1 MSWRI
6 IRSKSLQA
14 SVRGSMGGI
23 AKIDAGGS
31 DSTRVRFAAGS
42 PPMRA
47 AWLLNPTHPSPS
59 AHARFLNRWLSLTG
73 FGYTSEL
80 VDDLLVLVRGVL
92 RDELLFALWLVSV
105 CLSVAS
111 CILAKD

>member
-23 AKIDAGGS
+23 AKTDAGCS

-59 AHARFLNRWLSLTG
+59 AHARFLNHWLSLTG
-73 FGYTSEL
+73 FGCTSEL
-80 VDDLLVLVRGVL
+80 VDDVLVRGVL

-111 CILAKD
+111 CRLDKD